1 MTILRWLFWRYKLND
16 WGINQFAKSENLNLW
31 NRQDAK
37 DAERRSYLIVRVIA
51 LFLRCLRNEPQRR
64 EVHEEENEERKEEI
78 LRMSKL
84 IKILAINH

>member
-1 MTILRWLFWRYKLND
+1 MRGKVADMTILRWLFWRYKLNY
-16 WGINQFAKSENLNLW
+16 GVK
-31 NRQDAK
+31 
-37 DAERRSYLIVRVIA
+37 
-51 LFLRCLRNEPQRR
+51 NEPRRR